1 MSGHASFSSAAAFV
15 FDELFNETLD
25 FNEIVFD
32 KEGLMLLTHLFD
44 NIEGN
49 SFDMMTLSVPIGTT
63 LLDGT
68 ITKEVIMMDFT
79 SWKAIAA
86 QAAESRFLGGIHFN
100 YDNQLGLQLGKLSY
114 ENLKKD
120 YSFVL
125 K

>member
-1 MSGHASFSSAAAFV
+1 
-15 FDELFNETLD
+15 
-25 FNEIVFD
+25 
-32 KEGLMLLTHLFD
+32 MLLTHLFD
-44 NIEGN
+44 NIQGD
-49 SFDMMTLSVPIGTT
+49 SFDIKTLSVPIGTT

-68 ITKEVIMMDFT
+68 VTKDVIMMDFT

-100 YDNQLGLQLGKLSY
+100 YDNQLGLQLGELSY

>member
-1 MSGHASFSSAAAFV
+1 
-15 FDELFNETLD
+15 
-25 FNEIVFD
+25 
-32 KEGLMLLTHLFD
+32 ML
-44 NIEGN
+44 
-49 SFDMMTLSVPIGTT
+49 TLSVPIGTT

-100 YDNQLGLQLGKLSY
+100 YDNQLGLQLGELSY
-114 ENLKKD
+114 KNLKKD